1 VEKGNGGKM
10 SDGQVRVAVIGAGD
24 IGRGWAACCVAAGW
38 PVSIFDNNGNAANDA
53 PEEIAE
59 RAKILVDLGRATPE
73 NAERG
78 IKQLD
83 VAGSLLKATR
93 EAQWIIESINEDLI
107 AKQKLIEMLDS
118 TSIRARAITSSSTGF
133 SPTDVAA
140 RTRNKQRVMIAHP
153 LNPPE
158 LIPLIEL
165 VAAPETD
172 HALMELVKGWLRAL
186 GKIPIT
192 VKKPVPGHVV
202 GRIAAAVWRESI
214 DLVLN
219 DVIDVDDLDRCV
231 SLGPALGWAAAGP
244 HLTYHLAAGGRGLSG
259 FLQILLSS
267 FEKSWEN
274 LADWST
280 IDSEKQRKLIHLI
293 EKAYDGKIDVIRGAR
308 DRRLAG
314 MLKGLEESRRG

>member
-1 VEKGNGGKM
+1 M
-10 SDGQVRVAVIGAGD
+10 SDGEVRVAIIGAGA
-24 IGRGWAACCVAAGW
+24 IGRGWAAACVAAGW
-38 PVSIFDNNGNAANDA
+38 PVSIFDNNGAAANDA
-53 PEEIAE
+53 PDEIAE
-59 RAKILVDLGRATPE
+59 RTKILVQLGRATPE

-78 IKQLD
+78 LQQLD
-83 VAGSLLKATR
+83 VTGSLLKATR
-93 EAQWIIESINEDLI
+93 EAQWIIEAISEDLI

-118 TSIRARAITSSSTGF
+118 TSIRARVITSSSTGF

-140 RTRNKQRVMIAHP
+140 RTRHKERVMIAHP

-172 HALMELVKGWLRAL
+172 HALMELVKAWLRAL

-219 DVIDVDDLDRCV
+219 DVIDVDDLDRCI

-244 HLTYHLAAGGRGLSG
+244 HLTYHLAAGEQGVSG
-259 FLQILLSS
+259 FLQLLLAS
-267 FEKSWEN
+267 FEKSWES

-280 IDSEKQRKLIHLI
+280 IDPEQQRKLIHAI
-293 EKAYDGKIDVIRGAR
+293 EKAYDGKIDVIRAAR

-314 MLKGLEESRRG
+314 MLKGLEESKRG

>member
-1 VEKGNGGKM
+1 M
-10 SDGQVRVAVIGAGD
+10 SDGQVKVAVIGAGT
-24 IGRGWAACCVAAGW
+24 IGRGWAATCVAAGW
-38 PVSIFDNNGNAANDA
+38 PVSIFDNNGNAAQGA

-59 RAKILVDLGRATPE
+59 RAQLLVQLGRAKQ
-73 NAERG
+73 ADADRG
-78 IKQLD
+78 IAQLEIP
-83 VAGSLLKATR
+83 GSLLKATR
-93 EAQWIIESINEDLI
+93 EAQWIIEAIHEDLI

-118 TSIRARAITSSSTGF
+118 TSVRARAITSSSTSF
-133 SPTDVAA
+133 STPDVAA
-140 RTRNKQRVMIAHP
+140 RTRHPDRVMIAHP

-165 VAAPETD
+165 VASPETD
-172 HALMELVKGWLRAL
+172 HALVELVKAWLRAL

-202 GRIAAAVWRESI
+202 GRIAAAVWREAI

-244 HLTYHLAAGGRGLSG
+244 HLTYHLAAGDRGVSG
-259 FLQILLSS
+259 FLQVLLSS
-267 FEKSWEN
+267 FEKSWES

-280 IDSEKQRKLIHLI
+280 IDPRQQRKLIHAV
-293 EKAYDGKIDVIRGAR
+293 EKAYDGKIEVIRAAR

-314 MLKGLEESRRG
+314 MLKGLEESRRE